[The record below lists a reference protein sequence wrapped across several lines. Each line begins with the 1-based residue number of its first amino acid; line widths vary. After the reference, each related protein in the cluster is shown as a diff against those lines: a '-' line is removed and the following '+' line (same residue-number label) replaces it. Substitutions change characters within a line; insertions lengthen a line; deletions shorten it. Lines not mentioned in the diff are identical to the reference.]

1 MQDPESEF
9 LRVVLADL
17 EYLASSWSAGGISND
32 ELRRNS
38 TLLRRLLVDGDLLR
52 AWVEVVGKVPY
63 VVPARGLK
71 RPESKTVRRA
81 EYVTVSTVTESMGQV
96 HQAQVFR
103 GPLDKGPDPV
113 VIVQERPMKL
123 KKFVGGFCVVIDDV
137 FIRRREVVQFVA
149 NKAGGAHYD
158 TDKTKPYQKAV
169 DAMASYEVM
178 GRGAVYYELLGIGQ
192 ALASAPDT
200 TRLVEELQQ
209 RPAGNMGGPS
219 PDPS

>member
-1 MQDPESEF
+1 
-9 LRVVLADL
+9 
-17 EYLASSWSAGGISND
+17 
-32 ELRRNS
+32 
-38 TLLRRLLVDGDLLR
+38 
-52 AWVEVVGKVPY
+52 
-63 VVPARGLK
+63 
-71 RPESKTVRRA
+71 
-81 EYVTVSTVTESMGQV
+81 
-96 HQAQVFR
+96 
-103 GPLDKGPDPV
+103 
-113 VIVQERPMKL
+113 MKL

-209 RPAGNMGGPS
+209 RPVAASHATLMSRVACGVDWPIVPPGSQPATLKYRNAT
-219 PDPS
+219 